1 MAEYAAIKGILA
13 QSEHNARYAR
23 NEENIMVKDVELLA
37 PAGNL
42 NKLRTAFRF
51 GADAA
56 YIGGKL
62 FSLRSFADNFDA
74 EEMRGAVNLAH
85 SLGKKVYVT
94 VNIFARN
101 ADMAQLEDYF
111 SFLQEVGA
119 DAAIISD
126 SGVVYAAKK
135 AAPALKIHISTQ
147 ANLTNKYA
155 VKFWAEQGATR
166 AILAR
171 ELSVDEIAEIHAFV
185 PEIELETFVHGAM
198 CISYSGRCLLSDYLA
213 GRPSNRGECV
223 QACRWNYA
231 VKKKDVGAESGYLD
245 VEEDGRGTYIFNSKD
260 LNMSAH
266 LDKLAD
272 AGVCSFKIEG
282 RMKSEYYL
290 ATVINAYR
298 RCMDG
303 GFDEVVE
310 RELMTAAHRDYTTAY
325 TLGKNDKTVNYS
337 DNQTK
342 GDCDFIANVVSCGNG
357 SAVVEMRGR
366 FRVGDRLEVLSPTDD
381 FGKSF
386 IVEYARTSDGT
397 PVDDCKLVQE
407 KYTINSPFALSEG
420 DILRRRK

>member
-1 MAEYAAIKGILA
+1 
-13 QSEHNARYAR
+13 
-23 NEENIMVKDVELLA
+23 MVKNVELLA

-42 NKLRTAFRF
+42 NKLKTAFYF

-56 YIGGKL
+56 FIGGKL
-62 FSLRSFADNFDA
+62 FSLRSFADNFD
-74 EEMRGAVNLAH
+74 EEELKNAVKLAH

-94 VNIFARN
+94 ANIYGRN

-111 SFLQEVGA
+111 AFLQAAGA

-126 SGVVYAAKK
+126 SGVFYAAAK

-155 VKFWAEQGATR
+155 VKFWKEQGATR

-171 ELSVDEIAEIHAFV
+171 ELSIAEIAEIHDFV
-185 PEIELETFVHGAM
+185 PDIELEAFVHGAM

-223 QACRWNYA
+223 QACRWKYSVRKA
-231 VKKKDVGAESGYLD
+231 DVGAESGDLD
-245 VEEDGRGTYIFNSKD
+245 LEEDDRGTYIFNSKD

-266 LDKLAD
+266 LGELAA
-272 AGVCSFKIEG
+272 AGVNSFKIEG

-303 GFDEVVE
+303 GYSDMVE
-310 RELMTAAHRDYTTAY
+310 RELLTAAHRDYTTAY
-325 TLGKNDKTVNYS
+325 ALGENHATVNYENS
-337 DNQTK
+337 QTK
-342 GDCDFIANVVSCGNG
+342 GDCDYIANVLSWQDGR
-357 SAVVEMRGR
+357 AVVEMRGR
-366 FRVGDRLEVLSPTDD
+366 FRKGDVLEVLTPSDNFGRSFTVTD
-381 FGKSF
+381 
-386 IVEYARTSDGT
+386 AMTSDGT

-407 KYTINSPFALSEG
+407 KYTIDCPVKLSAG
-420 DILRRRK
+420 DILRRRKV